1 MTDAIGTAE
10 AISKIAHQTPK
21 PIVCCFMGII
31 DVSSGVKLLQK
42 NGVPVYRFPEN
53 AAQALG
59 ALNQANRW
67 YHRKQLPP
75 YKIEFDAQK
84 AGELLT
90 ENINAG
96 KTVLGELKAAEVL
109 KCYGFNTLP
118 MELATSAPHAG
129 QIAEKIGYPVVMK
142 IVSPQ
147 ILHKTDAG
155 GVKIGLQN
163 AKSVQSAFDEIMASA
178 RKYRKDAD
186 LSGVLIQKMAPP
198 GEEVILGMKRDPNFG
213 PLLMFGLGG
222 IYVELFKDVVFR
234 IAPFGRNVA
243 RRMIKDIKGY
253 PMLKGF
259 RGRPLADIEAI
270 ERMLVGLGLLAE
282 NHPEIE
288 ELDINPLL
296 VHEKGKG
303 ATVADVIITL
313 KQPEAEISAS
323 CE

>member
-1 MTDAIGTAE
+1 
-10 AISKIAHQTPK
+10 
-21 PIVCCFMGII
+21 
-31 DVSSGVKLLQK
+31 
-42 NGVPVYRFPEN
+42 
-53 AAQALG
+53 
-59 ALNQANRW
+59 
-67 YHRKQLPP
+67 
-75 YKIEFDAQK
+75 
-84 AGELLT
+84 
-90 ENINAG
+90 
-96 KTVLGELKAAEVL
+96 
-109 KCYGFNTLP
+109 
-118 MELATSAPHAG
+118 
-129 QIAEKIGYPVVMK
+129 
-142 IVSPQ
+142 
-147 ILHKTDAG
+147 
-155 GVKIGLQN
+155 
-163 AKSVQSAFDEIMASA
+163 
-178 RKYRKDAD
+178 
-186 LSGVLIQKMAPP
+186 
-198 GEEVILGMKRDPNFG
+198 MKRDPNFG

-270 ERMLVGLGLLAE
+270 ERMLVGLGHLAE

-313 KQPEAEISAS
+313 KPPEAEISAS